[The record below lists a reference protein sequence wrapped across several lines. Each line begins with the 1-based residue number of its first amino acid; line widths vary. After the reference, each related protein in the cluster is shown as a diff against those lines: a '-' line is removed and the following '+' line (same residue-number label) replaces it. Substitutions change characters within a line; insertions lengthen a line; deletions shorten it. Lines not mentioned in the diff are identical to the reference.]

1 MENEPN
7 ELFETMLNIAILLIA
22 AGITV
27 TLFSSAKKYDHTVS
41 DLSMHKASS
50 YYTLAYGE
58 EEYYITGANVV
69 SDIQNSNG
77 TIDFMINGQVLSDSI
92 ADKIKNRNAA
102 AVTDLINRLGDSQ
115 YKKVTI
121 YDNGGNVTALN
132 FEGGH

>member
-7 ELFETMLNIAILLIA
+7 ELFETILNIAILLIA

-50 YYTLAYGE
+50 YYTLAYGD

-69 SDIQNSNG
+69 SDIQNSVG
-77 TIDFMINGQVLSDSI
+77 DIDFMINGQVLSDSI

-102 AVTDLINRLGDSQ
+102 AVTDLINRLGGSQ

-121 YDNGGNVTALN
+121 YDNSGNVTALN